1 MKKSFVSPK
10 LSISKT
16 KIGKGLIA
24 IQRILKDEVVVD
36 FSGALGEIVNNGKA
50 AELFRSGHDYSI
62 QIDDDQFF
70 ASVGEEDL
78 EEADFINHSCNPNCG
93 ISGSLKIVAMRN
105 IMPGEEIT
113 FDYAMSESSNYEM
126 GCLCGADNCRGI
138 ITGEDWKIP
147 KLQRKYK
154 GYFSDYLQKK
164 IDQ

>member
-62 QIDDDQFF
+62 QIDDDKFF

-113 FDYAMSESSNYEM
+113 FD
-126 GCLCGADNCRGI
+126 
-138 ITGEDWKIP
+138 
-147 KLQRKYK
+147 
-154 GYFSDYLQKK
+154 
-164 IDQ
+164 